1 MVKCP
6 ICHSNYANLRQHLR
20 TIHLVFNLEERAIL
34 LKMARSRLPLKNEVC
49 PVCAKKCIHTDRHVC
64 KVHKDLTEAK
74 RMDALHTL
82 TWRVAVRELK
92 ALRQTNPEVPL
103 ATCLDEEEEPV
114 VTPSAA
120 ESPSLDAQEVH
131 PEGLP
136 QSWGTPT
143 QAWGRLPV
151 WMGPYPP
158 QGMWAT
164 PIQVWAPSSDV
175 EAAPLQLVEA
185 APLQLVE
192 AAPLQVVEAAPVQ
205 ALGDAPTQEVGGALS
220 QVLGCALRKVLSPP
234 PQVSAPL
241 PEAQASCSAEF
252 GASSSPSTNERTL
265 MNIMEELG
273 FDILDAPLNNP
284 FIDMDH
290 C

>member
-6 ICHSNYANLRQHLR
+6 ICHSNYTNLRQHLR

-34 LKMARSRLPLKNEVC
+34 LKMARSRLPLKNE
-49 PVCAKKCIHTDRHVC
+49 
-64 KVHKDLTEAK
+64 EAK

-82 TWRVAVRELK
+82 TWRVAVWELK

-120 ESPSLDAQEVH
+120 ESPRLDGQEVW
-131 PEGLP
+131 GLP

-143 QAWGRLPV
+143 QAWGRPPM

-158 QGMWAT
+158 QGMWAA
-164 PIQVWAPSSDV
+164 PFQVWAPSSD
-175 EAAPLQLVEA
+175 
-185 APLQLVE
+185 VE

-241 PEAQASCSAEF
+241 PEARASCSAEF
-252 GASSSPSTNERTL
+252 GASSSPSMNERTL
-265 MNIMEELG
+265 KNVMG
-273 FDILDAPLNNP
+273 NNQ
-284 FIDMDH
+284 IYKLISYNVAVDGRLT
-290 C
+290 